1 MTTNAMPE
9 QVARDFLNAVND
21 RDYSTLSDVLSESM
35 TWIDPSLPESEVHGS
50 EAFETMLR
58 EIVVGFPDFHI
69 EILDI
74 LADENVVMAEL
85 LYTGTHQGEFFGLP
99 PTGRE
104 IEFQGVET
112 YQIESGNIIRGRVY
126 FSDAEL
132 KEQLG
137 LTFPEVIGQLPKL
150 AWGKLQTI
158 S

>member
-1 MTTNAMPE
+1 MTTDGAPE
-9 QVARDFLNAVND
+9 QVVRDFLNAVND
-21 RDYSTLSDVLSESM
+21 RDYSALSDVLSESM
-35 TWIDPSLPESEVHGS
+35 TWIDPSLPEKEVHGS
-50 EAFETMLR
+50 DGFETMLR

-69 EILDI
+69 EVLDI
-74 LADENVVMAEL
+74 VADENVVMAEL
-85 LYTGTHQGEFFGLP
+85 LYTGTHAGEFFGLP

-104 IEFQGVET
+104 IEFQGVEK
-112 YQIESGNIIRGRVY
+112 YQIESGDIERGRVY

-150 AWGKLQTI
+150 ALGKLQTV